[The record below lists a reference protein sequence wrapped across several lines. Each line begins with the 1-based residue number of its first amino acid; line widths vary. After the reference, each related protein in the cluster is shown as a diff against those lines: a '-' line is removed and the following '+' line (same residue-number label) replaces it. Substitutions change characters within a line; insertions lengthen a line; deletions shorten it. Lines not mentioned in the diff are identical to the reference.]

1 MLARYG
7 IPYGFTTDILIKRF
21 FYKQSKL
28 VKISN
33 IKIGKI
39 SE

>member
-7 IPYGFTTDILIKRF
+7 IPYGFTADMLIKRF
-21 FYKQSKL
+21 YKQSQL

-33 IKIGKI
+33 IKIRKTA
-39 SE
+39 E

>member
-7 IPYGFTTDILIKRF
+7 IPYGFTTDILIKL
-21 FYKQSKL
+21 FYKQSQL

-39 SE
+39 AD

>member
-7 IPYGFTTDILIKRF
+7 IPYGFTTVITDITL
-21 FYKQSKL
+21 YKHNQL

-33 IKIGKI
+33 IKIGKL
-39 SE
+39 EE

>member
-1 MLARYG
+1 MLACYG
-7 IPYGFTTDILIKRF
+7 IPYDFTTAILMKR
-21 FYKQSKL
+21 FYKQSQL

-39 SE
+39 AE